1 VAGRFEDAREV
12 SSVVAEVS
20 VLCARVRVEEKRL
33 IAALE
38 QIGVEGRMLPP
49 MDSPLPL
56 GPRSV
61 ETGCGALGQ
70 QGIVIDRL
78 IDRSA
83 AAVLVPLWR
92 AFGSTIVG
100 SGAATTLDRLA
111 IARLLSNAGLPR
123 PETALILSEAAGLEA
138 IERFGGQATL
148 LPLRDG
154 SRELPLHDRQIAE
167 AVLEHR
173 EVLGETGDSIAL
185 MQRGV
190 VSIANR
196 VEVVVVDGRAVG
208 MNGALAAGPVDEAL
222 RLAEATARL
231 LEATLIGVTVAVTG
245 DRLVIWDI
253 ESVPQFRAATAI
265 GDGNVAEAIADLVLR
280 LGGMAEMPGGGLT
293 PDPALLLAEVGEHV
307 ALSA

>member
-1 VAGRFEDAREV
+1 M
-12 SSVVAEVS
+12 VAEVS

-196 VEVVVVDGRAVG
+196 VEVVVVDGRAVA
-208 MNGALAAGPVDEAL
+208 MNGALADGLVDEAL

>member
-1 VAGRFEDAREV
+1 VFL
-12 SSVVAEVS
+12 VVTEVS

-56 GPRSV
+56 GPCSV
-61 ETGCGALGQ
+61 ETECGALGQ
-70 QGIVIDRL
+70 HRLVIDRL

-123 PETALILSEAAGLEA
+123 PETALVLSEVAGLEA
-138 IERFGGQATL
+138 LERFGGQATL
-148 LPLRDG
+148 LPLRAG

-196 VEVVVVDGRAVG
+196 AEVVVVDGRAVA
-208 MNGALAAGPVDEAL
+208 MNGAHADGLVDEAL
-222 RLAEATARL
+222 RLAEVTARL
-231 LEATLIGVTVAVTG
+231 LEATLVSVTIALTG

-253 ESVPQFRAATAI
+253 DSVPQFRETIAI
-265 GDGNVAEAIADLVLR
+265 GDLTVAEAVAALVPR
-280 LGGMAEMPGGGLT
+280 LAGMAEMTGAGLA
-293 PDPALLLAEVGEHV
+293 PNPALLLAEAGEHV